1 MSNSLFTFA
10 TVNKTN
16 NVMKLEGNLFISKTL
31 DNMVNTNSH
40 ILKGE
45 FGKEIEEYCNQ
56 HSKDGD
62 GKYIEF
68 SQVPFHCSYEI
79 AVDVIEKT
87 VEYIKKRINENE

>member
-1 MSNSLFTFA
+1 ME
-10 TVNKTN
+10 
-16 NVMKLEGNLFISKTL
+16 LESKIFISKTL
-31 DNMVNTNSH
+31 DSMVNTNNH

-56 HSKDGD
+56 HSKDGY
-62 GKYIEF
+62 GKYMEF

-87 VEYIKKRINENE
+87 VEYIKKCINKNE